1 MAYWPPPP
9 PTPPQLHHKS
19 LHMDIQLF
27 VGNLYVS
34 NKSEDSIPQLLPW
47 AHVMY
52 IVYVYIL
59 YMYVC
64 IVYTLST
71 LYLIN
76 IISYNSCNYNHNIQ
90 FLNFILTVFQTS
102 WGWLVMLDPWCRITF
117 LTSNT
122 TFKYSTSTLH
132 NIYYSYDLLHVF
144 SRGSINLKKNSFL
157 GGGADLHHPG
167 GLWG

>member
-9 PTPPQLHHKS
+9 PHTSTITSQIITHGYT
-19 LHMDIQLF
+19 IICWQF
-27 VGNLYVS
+27 VCIKQIWGFYSSITTMSACHVYCICIHIIYVYMYR
-34 NKSEDSIPQLLPW
+34 IYFI
-47 AHVMY
+47 Y
-52 IVYVYIL
+52 IV
-59 YMYVC
+59 
-64 IVYTLST
+64 
-71 LYLIN
+71 IN

-132 NIYYSYDLLHVF
+132 NIYYSYDLSQVF
-144 SRGSINLKKNSFL
+144 SRGSINIQDPTVGMLMY
-157 GGGADLHHPG
+157 
-167 GLWG
+167 